1 MTQVSPVDPNLVS
14 ERTLSQFFTLIF
26 FVKSTGL
33 RKGNSITKS
42 IYLQDSMAKLSGEDP
57 KVRSIE
63 DDVNEPEDVVSEEI
77 L

>member
-1 MTQVSPVDPNLVS
+1 
-14 ERTLSQFFTLIF
+14 
-26 FVKSTGL
+26 
-33 RKGNSITKS
+33 
-42 IYLQDSMAKLSGEDP
+42 MAKLSGEDP